1 MKSIYQNTVKAGLL
15 GAAVLLGFTA
25 CTDDH
30 FDIQPSTV
38 SGSNTIWQNVE
49 ANADLDSVAMILR
62 RCKVMKSQTDKSAK
76 RLMLSFS
83 PRLSS
88 SLHGCLKTA
97 LSMPSSILMNWTA
110 LLSCVPRTRWQER
123 VLNTT
128 LPTVSHATTS
138 PASTMSRTWA
148 SSVSL

>member
-49 ANADLDSVAMILR
+49 ANADLDSVAMIL
-62 RCKVMKSQTDKSAK
+62 
-76 RLMLSFS
+76 
-83 PRLSS
+83 
-88 SLHGCLKTA
+88 
-97 LSMPSSILMNWTA
+97 
-110 LLSCVPRTRWQER
+110 
-123 VLNTT
+123 
-128 LPTVSHATTS
+128 
-138 PASTMSRTWA
+138 
-148 SSVSL
+148 